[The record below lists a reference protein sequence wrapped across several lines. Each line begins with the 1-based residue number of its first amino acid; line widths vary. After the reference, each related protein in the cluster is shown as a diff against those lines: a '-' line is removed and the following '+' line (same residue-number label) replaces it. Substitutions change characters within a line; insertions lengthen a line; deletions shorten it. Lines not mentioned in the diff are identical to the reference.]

1 MPLARGADTLA
12 RMARRPRI
20 GITTYGRHGDG
31 RLEGRF
37 HLPAKYVD
45 AVRRAGGFPVLLPP
59 GEDDVRDVLALVDA
73 LVFTGGPDVEPKRYG
88 GSNHPQIYGVD
99 PERDAQEIEL
109 VRAAV
114 KFDVPAL
121 GICRG
126 CQVLNVALGGT
137 LIEHLPDVVGESV
150 LHRGPD
156 SPVPAATASPASVP
170 SVYVPHL
177 VHVDPSSRLARI
189 LGTDHPTPSS
199 SHHQAIRRPAQGLA
213 IVARAPDGTIE
224 AVEMR
229 SHPFLVA
236 VQWHPE
242 HTAEI
247 EREQQRLFDALVE
260 VVRERVPG
268 TQEL

>member
-1 MPLARGADTLA
+1 MP
-12 RMARRPRI
+12 RRPRI

-59 GEDDVRDVLALVDA
+59 GEDDLRDVLALVDA

-88 GSNHPQIYGVD
+88 GSTHPQVYGVD
-99 PERDAQEIEL
+99 PERDAQEIAL

-114 KFDVPAL
+114 EHGIPAL

-156 SPVPAATASPASVP
+156 SPAGPPGGATTGAAAT

-189 LGTDHPTPSS
+189 LGTSTMSPAS
-199 SHHQAIRRPAQGLA
+199 SHHQASRSSRVRPTARSRASRSPITRSSSPCSGIPSTPRTRSASNNGSSTLSSRSCANASRARRSVDAALA
-213 IVARAPDGTIE
+213 A
-224 AVEMR
+224 
-229 SHPFLVA
+229 
-236 VQWHPE
+236 
-242 HTAEI
+242 
-247 EREQQRLFDALVE
+247 
-260 VVRERVPG
+260 
-268 TQEL
+268 

>member
-1 MPLARGADTLA
+1 MS
-12 RMARRPRI
+12 RRPRI

-45 AVRRAGGFPVLLPP
+45 AVRRAGGLPVLLPP
-59 GEDDVRDVLALVDA
+59 GEDDLRDVLQLVDA
-73 LVFTGGPDVEPKRYG
+73 LVFTGGPDVEPRRYG
-88 GSNHPQIYGVD
+88 GSSHPQIYGVD
-99 PERDAQEIEL
+99 PERDAQEIAL

-114 KFDVPAL
+114 EHDIPAL

-156 SPVPAATASPASVP
+156 SPAGVAQNGKTA

-177 VHVDPSSRLARI
+177 VHLDPRSRLARI
-189 LGTDHPTPSS
+189 LGTDTTSPAS
-199 SHHQAIRRPAQGLA
+199 SHHQAIRRPARGLS

-224 AVEMR
+224 GVEIAE
-229 SHPFLVA
+229 HPFLIA

-242 HTAEI
+242 HTADT
-247 EREQQRLFDALVE
+247 EREQQRLFDALVD
-260 VVRERVPG
+260 VVRERTPG
-268 TQEL
+268 TQER